1 MIIQI
6 DEQYRVTT
14 DPYQW
19 IVQKKRSRKGK
30 EDWESQTYH
39 PSFESALQ
47 TLGERLVRE
56 SDAETLVDALADVE
70 KAITILSQALT
81 PQLEQVLTVSEERIE
96 QVSLGR

>member
-19 IVQKKRSRKGK
+19 IIQKKHSRKDK

-39 PSFESALQ
+39 PSLDAAIHSLWEY
-47 TLGERLVRE
+47 LVRA
-56 SDAETLVDALADVE
+56 SDAETEADALQDIE
-70 KAITILSQALT
+70 RITTRFSQALA
-81 PQLEQVLTVSEERIE
+81 PHSESILKAMAKEHR
-96 QVSLGR
+96 

>member
-39 PSFESALQ
+39 PSLDAAIHSLW
-47 TLGERLVRE
+47 ERLVRA
-56 SDAETLVDALADVE
+56 SDAETEVDALQDIE
-70 KAITILSQALT
+70 RITTTFSQALA
-81 PQLEQVLTVSEERIE
+81 PNSESILKAMAKEHR
-96 QVSLGR
+96 